1 MVLEDLVRVRV
12 DLPGSLVWCVID
24 SKVERM
30 QLVKLLTSWPGSKR
44 EQEEGII
51 SQDPTQHYAPNDLKT
66 SLLELAPKVPPP
78 HKRTTLNAKIFFI
91 F

>member
-1 MVLEDLVRVRV
+1 MCSGGPPRLTGVVR
-12 DLPGSLVWCVID
+12 D

-44 EQEEGII
+44 EQEEEII

-78 HKRTTLNAKIFFI
+78 HNRTILNAKIIFI